1 MPERERRRWIR
12 LVVTGAVLV
21 LVFAVAI
28 AACTWANSLQ

>member
-1 MPERERRRWIR
+1 MPEGRRRRWIR
-12 LVVTGAVLV
+12 IVVAAAVLV